1 MRSSKGSE
9 ETPRMG
15 PTQKILT
22 ALLTIGIIAVPSVT
36 AGEDASLFPRNT
48 EVPFYYVPGAI
59 RTWPIIDG
67 KLAGP
72 VQLTA
77 RQQDRVLA
85 KGLSLEFH
93 GLHLTVTRTGKLAI
107 KSVTDS
113 QPIAF
118 ELEVRLPNNEDA
130 LSSQTLQIR
139 VAPPQRPISYVAD
152 LVDDIIHIYWDANA
166 DRFRPITADG
176 FHQYFRRLQA
186 HGINRL
192 IVWQSPFPYMCDP
205 QEFVAEDWQRYES
218 QARAIANNEE
228 LVKAMETSSGQ
239 QAWQWLREILVLRLR
254 PEFGPMFTDSAKQ
267 HGIALTASF
276 RPFEHALTKYY
287 EVPAFDA
294 QGEYL
299 WGFLPL
305 ASPVVNYRPDQVG
318 FSHFREVL
326 ARMGKREAAQ
336 LETVELPE
344 VELAT
349 QLVERFQA
357 GRRDIKIMATEF
369 PPLDSSSWVLM
380 RGADMEF
387 QLRKFRD
394 VHEIVDAQRHQLTDY
409 KLVPGPANALRIT
422 NIKVPADCRFLVIS
436 AASEFGKS
444 LQLSADAGLT
454 LRATAGNR
462 IGRGAN
468 IYWALDE
475 SDPAGRST
483 RVGAILADGGFRAE
497 FQATENSINA
507 LVKTNADKLV
517 MGNHQLV
524 IDLGRRWEVEM
535 VDFNRQAA
543 RDYAVKQLRTLL
555 SYKAFD
561 EILINTRTHTDLP
574 ASFGDGIG
582 GIKTV
587 FDFRK
592 AGQQRGGHRMG
603 PSTFLLLGIDGAYA
617 PIRVADQQ
625 QLRELASDPN
635 SVEQITASQPGEW
648 VGACQSAETPFQ
660 WRFRRNEAVAQ
671 GVRRLL
677 MDLEQTFPKTRIRAV
692 IPQRAI
698 VDEAMK
704 RGLAQMKKP
713 DGGLYGTD
721 FYRHVWSTN
730 NFTYR
735 TCDGMAMLD
744 LSGMR
749 VEPVFLGIRY
759 IPEDGPLKL
768 FVDQCIVD
776 MRDNHGSSFRGP
788 RSFFYEA
795 QETLYGGNRE
805 QAGARREAI
814 IRRLLTNHKDIR
826 EVLLYEAADWTSHL
840 PLDNPHDYLDTP

>member
-1 MRSSKGSE
+1 
-9 ETPRMG
+9 MG
-15 PTQKILT
+15 PTQKGLT
-22 ALLTIGIIAVPSVT
+22 ALLTMCILAVACV
-36 AGEDASLFPRNT
+36 AVGEDASLFPRNT
-48 EVPFYYVPGAI
+48 EVPFYYVPGAS

-67 KLAGP
+67 ELAGS

-85 KGLSLEFH
+85 KGPKVEFH
-93 GLHLTVTRTGKLAI
+93 GLHLTVTRNGKLTV
-107 KSVTDS
+107 KSAADS
-113 QPIAF
+113 KPISF
-118 ELEVRLPNNEDA
+118 ELEVRLPDNEDA
-130 LSSQTLQIR
+130 LTSQTLQVR

-186 HGINRL
+186 HGIKRL

-205 QEFVAEDWQRYES
+205 QEFAADDWKRYES
-218 QARAIANNEE
+218 QARAIADNKE
-228 LVKAMETSSGQ
+228 LAKAMETSSGQ
-239 QAWQWLREILVLRLR
+239 QAWQWLREMLALRLR
-254 PEFGPMFTDSAKQ
+254 PEFGPMFTDSAAQ

-294 QGEYL
+294 RGKYL

-305 ASPVVNYRPDQVG
+305 ASPVVNYQADQVG
-318 FSHFREVL
+318 FAHFREVL
-326 ARMGKREAAQ
+326 AQMGKHEAAQ
-336 LETVELPE
+336 LETIELPG
-344 VELAT
+344 VGPAA

-357 GRRDIKIMATEF
+357 GRRDFKITAAQF

-380 RGADMEF
+380 RDADEEF
-387 QLRKFRD
+387 QLRKFSD
-394 VHEIVDAQRHQLTDY
+394 VHGIVDAQRHQLTDY
-409 KLVPGPANALRIT
+409 KLVTDAANTLRIT

-436 AASEFGKS
+436 AASEFGES
-444 LQLSADAGLT
+444 LQLPADAGLT
-454 LRATAGNR
+454 LRATAGNQ

-475 SDPAGRST
+475 SDPAGRAT

-497 FQATENSINA
+497 FQATENSIDA
-507 LVKTNADKLV
+507 LIKRNADKLAI
-517 MGNHQLV
+517 GNHQLV
-524 IDLGRRWEVEM
+524 VNLGRRWEVEM
-535 VDFNRQAA
+535 VDFNRPAA

-555 SYKAFD
+555 SYQAFD

-574 ASFGDGIG
+574 ASFGDGID

-587 FDFRK
+587 FHYRK
-592 AGQQRGGHRMG
+592 AGHHRGGHRIG
-603 PSTFLLLGIDGAYA
+603 PSSFLLLGIAGAYA
-617 PIRVADQQ
+617 PIRVAEQQ
-625 QLRELASDPN
+625 QLRKLAADPN

-648 VGACQSAETPFQ
+648 RGACQSPETPFQ
-660 WRFRRNEAVAQ
+660 WRFRRNAAVAQ

-677 MDLEQTFPKTRIRAV
+677 MDLEQTFPNTRIRAV
-692 IPQRAI
+692 IPQRAV
-698 VDEAMK
+698 VDKAMQ
-704 RGLAQMKKP
+704 RGLAQMTKP
-713 DGGLYGTD
+713 SGGVYGAD

-759 IPEDGPLKL
+759 LPEDGPLTL

-776 MRDNHGSSFRGP
+776 MKNNHGSSFRGP

-795 QETLYGGNRE
+795 QETLRGGNRA
-805 QAGARREAI
+805 QASARRNEI
-814 IRRLLTNHKDIR
+814 IRKLLANHKDIG
-826 EVLLYEAADWTSHL
+826 EVLLYEAADWTSYL
-840 PLDNPHDYLDTP
+840 PLDNPYGYLDAP